1 MICEDFK
8 NTIDIWIKDVKQNSF
23 KQLCVKP
30 SQNSWSLGQ
39 VCVHL
44 IDATNYFLEQIAICV
59 SNNEN
64 ANQEMLPNAKT
75 MFLNNAF
82 PNEVI
87 EGPASNDDT
96 CQPNSKKK
104 ILSSFA
110 KIKVAIVYSEVQI
123 SNSMFKGKTKH
134 PGLNYFNANEWLQF
148 AEMHFR
154 HHLRQNNRIKTF
166 LKLN

>member
-1 MICEDFK
+1 MIPV
-8 NTIDIWIKDVKQNSF
+8 N
-23 KQLCVKP
+23 
-30 SQNSWSLGQ
+30 
-39 VCVHL
+39 
-44 IDATNYFLEQIAICV
+44 QIA
-59 SNNEN
+59 
-64 ANQEMLPNAKT
+64 
-75 MFLNNAF
+75 
-82 PNEVI
+82 
-87 EGPASNDDT
+87 
-96 CQPNSKKK
+96 KK

-110 KIKVAIVYSEVQI
+110 KIKVAIKYSEVQI